1 MGHPTLM
8 QTLCEYVG
16 LDADAAQRLEALGP
30 RLRPFH
36 QRIVDAFYQSILID
50 PGTRAVL
57 TGASQIERL
66 KSSFLGWLQGLFEG
80 PYDQVYFQRRARI
93 GRMHVKVGLEQRY
106 MLTAMNVIR
115 LGLHRALSE
124 AADGD
129 SGVGTFEDHCAIDQI
144 CDIELA
150 IMLETY
156 REDYILKKTA
166 ESESLA
172 IMGRLTAGLAHEV
185 RNPLNAAKLQLDVLR
200 RNAASVEDES
210 LRRKIERRTDLV
222 QGELR
227 RLSLLLDDFLNL
239 ARARTLDP
247 VDCDAVALVTEVV
260 ELRRPEI
267 ESQGIELTA
276 EIEGSCS
283 LFAERDRLK
292 QVVNNLITNA
302 VEAVAG
308 RRGPTIRIV
317 SKVLGQDR
325 WEVAIIDNGPGVS
338 SDLAGRAFESF
349 VTTKEAGTGLG
360 LAIVK
365 RIVDLHGGAA
375 SLSALSEGGT
385 RASFWIPTRA

>member
-1 MGHPTLM
+1 MGDPSLM
-8 QTLCEYVG
+8 KSLRAYVG
-16 LDADAAQRLEALGP
+16 FDADAAKRLQAMGP

-36 QRIVDAFYQSILID
+36 ARIVDQFYQAVLID

-57 TGASQIERL
+57 TSAAQIARLRASL
-66 KSSFLGWLQGLFEG
+66 AKWLEGLFLG
-80 PYDQVYFQRRARI
+80 PYDDAYCERRSRI
-93 GRMHVKVGLEQRY
+93 GRMHVKVGLDQRY

-115 LGLHRALSE
+115 IGLHRALAE
-124 AADGD
+124 ASDDGF
-129 SGVGTFEDHCAIDQI
+129 GEIEDHCVIDQI

-156 REDYILKKTA
+156 REDYMLKKTS

-210 LRRKIERRTDLV
+210 TRRKLERRTNIV
-222 QGELR
+222 QDELR

-247 VDCDAVALVTEVV
+247 IDCDALVLVTEVV

-267 ESQGIELTA
+267 ESQGIELIA
-276 EIEGSCS
+276 EIESSCA

-308 RRGPTIRIV
+308 RRQPTIRIL
-317 SKVLGQDR
+317 SRVLGEDR
-325 WEVAIIDNGPGVS
+325 WEVAVIDNGPGVAP
-338 SDLAGRAFESF
+338 DIAERAFESF

-375 SLSALSEGGT
+375 TLVTVPEGGT

>member
-1 MGHPTLM
+1 MMAHPSLM
-8 QTLCEYVG
+8 QALCDYVG
-16 LDADAAQRLEALGP
+16 FDADAARRLQAVGP
-30 RLRPFH
+30 RMMPFR
-36 QRIVDAFYQSILID
+36 QGIVDQFYQAILID

-57 TGASQIERL
+57 KGPSQIERL
-66 KSSFLGWLQGLFEG
+66 KQSLSTWLEGLFVG
-80 PYDQVYFQRRARI
+80 PYDDTYFERRSRI
-93 GRMHVKVGLEQRY
+93 GRTHVKVGLEQRY

-115 LGLHRALSE
+115 LGLHRALAEGSD
-124 AADGD
+124 DGF
-129 SGVGTFEDHCAIDQI
+129 GAIEDHCALDQI

-156 REDYILKKTA
+156 REDYVLKKTA

-210 LRRKIERRTDLV
+210 IRRKIERRTNLV
-222 QGELR
+222 QDELR

-247 VDCDAVALVTEVV
+247 IDCDAHRLVTEVV

-267 ESQGIELTA
+267 EAQGIELVA
-276 EIEGSCS
+276 QLEGSCV

-302 VEAVAG
+302 VEAVVG
-308 RRGPTIRIV
+308 CRGPAIEII
-317 SKVLGQDR
+317 SKVLGEGR
-325 WEVAIIDNGPGVS
+325 WEVAVIDNGPGVAPE
-338 SDLAGRAFESF
+338 LTGRAFESF

-365 RIVDLHGGAA
+365 RIVDLHGGSA
-375 SLSALSEGGT
+375 SLLPMPGGGT
-385 RASFWIPTRA
+385 RASFWIPIRD

>member
-1 MGHPTLM
+1 M

>member
-1 MGHPTLM
+1 M
-8 QTLCEYVG
+8 QTLREYVG
-16 LDADAAQRLEALGP
+16 LDAECAR
-30 RLRPFH
+30 RLRAMSPRMTPFFP
-36 QRIVDAFYQSILID
+36 RIVDRFYEAILND
-50 PGTRAVL
+50 PATRSVL
-57 TGASQIERL
+57 RSASQIDRL
-66 KSSFLGWLQGLFEG
+66 KSSLSKWLEGLFLGTYDEAYFE
-80 PYDQVYFQRRARI
+80 RRSKI
-93 GRMHVKVGLEQRY
+93 GRAHVRVGLEQRY
-106 MLTAMNVIR
+106 MLAAMNVVR
-115 LGLHRALSE
+115 RELHAALAE
-124 AADGD
+124 ASRDG
-129 SGVGTFEDHCAIDQI
+129 SGAFEDHCAIDRI

-156 REDYILKKTA
+156 REDYLLKKTS

-185 RNPLNAAKLQLDVLR
+185 RNPLNAAKLQLEVLR
-200 RNAASVEDES
+200 RNAASVEEES
-210 LRRKIERRTDLV
+210 TRRKLVRRTNLV
-222 QGELR
+222 QDELR

-247 VDCDAVALVTEVV
+247 IDCDAVELVMEVL

-267 ESQGIELTA
+267 ESQGIELLA
-276 EIEGSCS
+276 EIESSCS

-308 RRGPTIRIV
+308 RRAASIRIM
-317 SKVLGQDR
+317 SRVLGEDR
-325 WEVAIIDNGPGVS
+325 WEVAVIDNGPGVS
-338 SDLAGRAFESF
+338 PEVADRAFESF
-349 VTTKEAGTGLG
+349 VTTKDAGTGLG

-375 SLSALSEGGT
+375 TLAPAPEGGT

>member
-1 MGHPTLM
+1 MMAHPSPM
-8 QTLCEYVG
+8 QALRDYVG
-16 LDADAAQRLEALGP
+16 FDADAARLLQAMGP
-30 RLRPFH
+30 RMKPFH
-36 QRIVDAFYQSILID
+36 EGIVDQFYQAILMD
-50 PGTRAVL
+50 PRTRAVL
-57 TGASQIERL
+57 TGASHIDRL
-66 KSSFLGWLQGLFEG
+66 RKLLSEWLEGLFAG
-80 PYDQVYFQRRARI
+80 PYDDTYFERRSRI
-93 GRMHVKVGLEQRY
+93 GRAHVKVGLEQRY

-115 LGLHRALSE
+115 LGLHRALAEGSDDGFGAIE
-124 AADGD
+124 A
-129 SGVGTFEDHCAIDQI
+129 HCALDQI

-156 REDYILKKTA
+156 REDYVLKKTA

-172 IMGRLTAGLAHEV
+172 MMGRLTAGLAHEV

-210 LRRKIERRTDLV
+210 IRRKIERRTNLV
-222 QGELR
+222 QDELR

-247 VDCDAVALVTEVV
+247 IDCDAHGLVTEVV

-267 ESQGIELTA
+267 EAQGIELIA
-276 EIEGSCS
+276 EIEGSCA

-302 VEAVAG
+302 VEAVVG
-308 RRGPTIRIV
+308 RRGPTIEII
-317 SKVLGQDR
+317 SKVLGEGR
-325 WEVAIIDNGPGVS
+325 WEVAVIDNGPGVAPE
-338 SDLAGRAFESF
+338 LTGRAFESF

-365 RIVDLHGGAA
+365 TIVDLHGGSA
-375 SLSALSEGGT
+375 SLLPMPGGGT
-385 RASFWIPTRA
+385 RASFWIPIRD

>member
-1 MGHPTLM
+1 MGDPSLM
-8 QTLCEYVG
+8 KSLRAYVG
-16 LDADAAQRLEALGP
+16 FDADAAKRLQAMGP

-36 QRIVDAFYQSILID
+36 ARIVDQFYQAVLID

-57 TGASQIERL
+57 TSAAQIARLRASL
-66 KSSFLGWLQGLFEG
+66 AKWLEGLFLG
-80 PYDQVYFQRRARI
+80 PYDDAYCERRSRI
-93 GRMHVKVGLEQRY
+93 GRMHVKVGLDQRY

-115 LGLHRALSE
+115 IGLHRALAEVSD
-124 AADGD
+124 DGF
-129 SGVGTFEDHCAIDQI
+129 GEIEDHCVIDQI

-156 REDYILKKTA
+156 REDYMLKKTS

-210 LRRKIERRTDLV
+210 TRRKLERRTNIV
-222 QGELR
+222 QDELR

-247 VDCDAVALVTEVV
+247 IDCDALVLVTEVV

-267 ESQGIELTA
+267 ESQGIELIA
-276 EIEGSCS
+276 EIESSCA

-308 RRGPTIRIV
+308 RRQPTIRIL
-317 SKVLGQDR
+317 SRVLGEDR
-325 WEVAIIDNGPGVS
+325 WEVAVIDNGPGVAP
-338 SDLAGRAFESF
+338 DIAERAFESF

-375 SLSALSEGGT
+375 TLVTVPEGGT